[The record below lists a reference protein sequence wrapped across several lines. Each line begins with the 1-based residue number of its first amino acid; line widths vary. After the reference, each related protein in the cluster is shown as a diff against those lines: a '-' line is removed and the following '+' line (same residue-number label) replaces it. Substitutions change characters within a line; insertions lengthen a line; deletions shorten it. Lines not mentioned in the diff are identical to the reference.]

1 MALFN
6 RKDILIE
13 VSLFFILAVFVL
25 AFFFNETA
33 VSFMGSY
40 IGENYIVSVFL
51 FIFIIFS
58 ATVIAPLTVMPL
70 VTPIGVLF
78 FGPLQTAL
86 FAIVGWEAGAI
97 VAFLIA
103 RHVGRR
109 ILARFINLE
118 KLDKYQRYI
127 PERAEFTSLVL
138 LRLLIPVDILS
149 YAIGLFSRISLLK
162 YSIAT
167 IIGITPFAFIISYGV
182 NAIFIKDTQVIILS
196 AIAGVILFAAVL
208 IYYLRNIAK
217 S

>member
-70 VTPIGVLF
+70 VAPIGVLF

-86 FAIVGWEAGAI
+86 FAIVGWAFGAI